1 MANKAKTGNIF
12 STKVYFQQLVSVV
25 DFCTSTFKT
34 RRVVTT
40 AKANIW
46 SCRVILY
53 VLLAEFLPLQ
63 DDNLV
68 AMYKKIY
75 RGDPWFLPKAQRR
88 PNWKTRI
95 AISKIMESSWFKK
108 SIPNTKTTKEETEF
122 EALNGEKSSKLK
134 TLNAFHIISLLE
146 GFDLSPLF

>member
-1 MANKAKTGNIF
+1 MANKAKTGNISFLPRFTF
-12 STKVYFQQLVSVV
+12 SNLFPSSISVL
-25 DFCTSTFKT
+25 
-34 RRVVTT
+34 RLPL
-40 AKANIW
+40 
-46 SCRVILY
+46 VILY

-63 DDNLV
+63 DENLV